1 MSGFR
6 HLSRPWKPSAPWMR
20 PHARPHRAAAPAFP
34 PRHAC
39 RAPSAAWLHPKP
51 RDPPFRPRDAPGVDE
66 CRGGTGFPSL
76 ALQEITVHRGPRREA
91 WAAGR
96 SGPSPARQPSAQDR
110 AAGFN
115 PCRAQP
121 APRCALA
128 QGPPQGGQHS
138 QGLGRGVPRSAAGR
152 QLAAVITVSITR
164 RVLKSNAAFIATDR
178 TWSAASHLLTPEK
191 YERQW
196 RHPKGK

>member
-1 MSGFR
+1 MSGFG
-6 HLSRPWKPSAPWMR
+6 HLSGPWKPSAPWMW
-20 PHARPHRAAAPAFP
+20 PHARPHRAAPPAFP
-34 PRHAC
+34 PRHAS

-51 RDPPFRPRDAPGVDE
+51 RDPPFRPLDALRVDE
-66 CRGGTGFPSL
+66 CRGGTGFPSF
-76 ALQEITVHRGPRREA
+76 ALREITVHREQGGRPG
-91 WAAGR
+91 AAGR

-128 QGPPQGGQHS
+128 QEPQGGQHS

-152 QLAAVITVSITR
+152 QLAAVITASIIR
-164 RVLKSNAAFIATDR
+164 RVPKSNAASIATDR
-178 TWSAASHLLTPEK
+178 TWSAASHLPTSAK
-191 YERQW
+191 YE
-196 RHPKGK
+196 K